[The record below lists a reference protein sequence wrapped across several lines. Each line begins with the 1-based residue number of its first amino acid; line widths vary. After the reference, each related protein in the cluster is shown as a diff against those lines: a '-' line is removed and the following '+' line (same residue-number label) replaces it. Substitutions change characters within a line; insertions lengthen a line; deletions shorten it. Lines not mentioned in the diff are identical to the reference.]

1 MAEKRTIEL
10 EVQDNSKSLKAQYR
24 DAVKELQNIAAAYG
38 ETSDQAIKAAKA
50 AADLKDQIEFSKDL
64 VGAFNPDAK
73 FDALTKSF
81 GGVLDGFQAVEGGLA
96 LIGVEGE
103 AVQETMLKVQSAMAL
118 SQGLQGLMS
127 AKDSFKQLGAVA
139 KTALSGIKTGIA
151 STGIGVLVIALGA
164 IVAYWEDIKKLVS
177 GVNAENQRG
186 VELAQKRVAQSERE
200 LQVFEKQE
208 NQLRLQG
215 KTEEQIIKIKEAK
228 LKKII
233 VEAQTE
239 KAKHEQN
246 KKLEVAAAKRNRDF
260 AEKIIQLYIVG
271 LTYWAYMVTGII
283 DGVTNAFVFLAK
295 SSFNFGKQ
303 LRGIMFE
310 ALITPVELALK
321 GVNSL
326 LELAGIATINVK
338 GIMGGIR
345 DTYTGLENDIGKFI
359 NSLDGS
365 SLTKGLFNLTQE
377 YASKPLANMLFDPDA
392 VAKEYDETIKV
403 VDDKL
408 LDAKDKIAQGQLTLK
423 QGSQQ
428 TANDI
433 KNINEK
439 SAQDDIDIQRR
450 LIDEKQRLREESR
463 QKELDQLDI
472 DYQRKLEDAE
482 KELTNDKDKEA
493 KLKALKIQ
501 FEESKRADLNA
512 VNSKW
517 DKIDYDKAKA
527 ANEARIKLEDEQFN
541 ALQKLKNSQKEQELL
556 ELAQSYDAKFEAAQN
571 NAELEKALTEQFNKE
586 QAAIIKKYRDEDEK
600 AANEKAQK
608 EKERVEKLND
618 LRLNAAKDTLQTISS
633 LTELFAGKS
642 KEQQKKAFQVQKAVS
657 ISSALVDT
665 YAAASKAL
673 KESPAPFN
681 YIAMAATITAGLLN
695 VKKIASQKFDGGS
708 TSTSGGNNT
717 PSVSGGSMTAQ
728 FNTIGSSGINQLAT
742 LQQQPVQAY
751 VVSGEVTSAQS
762 LDRNRVQNATL

>member
-501 FEESKRADLNA
+501 FE
-512 VNSKW
+512 
-517 DKIDYDKAKA
+517 
-527 ANEARIKLEDEQFN
+527 
-541 ALQKLKNSQKEQELL
+541 
-556 ELAQSYDAKFEAAQN
+556 
-571 NAELEKALTEQFNKE
+571 
-586 QAAIIKKYRDEDEK
+586 
-600 AANEKAQK
+600 
-608 EKERVEKLND
+608 
-618 LRLNAAKDTLQTISS
+618 
-633 LTELFAGKS
+633 
-642 KEQQKKAFQVQKAVS
+642 
-657 ISSALVDT
+657 
-665 YAAASKAL
+665 
-673 KESPAPFN
+673 
-681 YIAMAATITAGLLN
+681 
-695 VKKIASQKFDGGS
+695 
-708 TSTSGGNNT
+708 
-717 PSVSGGSMTAQ
+717 
-728 FNTIGSSGINQLAT
+728 
-742 LQQQPVQAY
+742 
-751 VVSGEVTSAQS
+751 
-762 LDRNRVQNATL
+762 